1 MFTTDVFLKFY
12 LKKLILIY
20 RIFWNVR
27 YKYILPRNVRNIMR
41 INIRNLLLNKLI
53 YISNAEK
60 AIWCLIELIIENLKI
75 WGMSRVGISI
85 SALIAKQ
92 VLIMYINFLYKW
104 QWYENEKKIWSF
116 SLEFYPFFFFFF
128 TTHVKDFITFRI
140 KIQKKYGKDL
150 FKILFV

>member
-75 WGMSRVGISI
+75 WGMSRVEISI

-92 VLIMYINFLYKW
+92 VLMYINFLYKW

-128 TTHVKDFITFRI
+128 YNPRKRFYHISNKDTK
-140 KIQKKYGKDL
+140 KIWKRL
-150 FKILFV
+150 V